1 MLNSQ
6 HTNLSHVI
14 KNLETLLAQ
23 NPANNDPLARNEV
36 ASRLDIVRR
45 ELSGVD
51 KERMEVGILITRL
64 HRKLDEEEGRGD
76 RDSFIWSRKWAP
88 VNE

>member
-6 HTNLSHVI
+6 HINLSRVI
-14 KNLETLLAQ
+14 KNLETLLPS
-23 NPANNDPLARNEV
+23 NPASNDSLAKSEV
-36 ASRLDIVRR
+36 ASRLEIVRR

-88 VNE
+88 VDD

>member
-6 HTNLSHVI
+6 HVNLSHVI
-14 KNLETLLAQ
+14 KNLETLLPP
-23 NPANNDPLARNEV
+23 NPASSDSFARSEV
-36 ASRLDIVRR
+36 ESRLDIVRR

-64 HRKLDEEEGRGD
+64 QRKLDEEEGRGD
-76 RDSFIWSRKWAP
+76 RDSFIWSRKWAA
-88 VNE
+88 VDD